1 MFWRGETC
9 YFWWMPHT
17 TIWYVF
23 MWAWWAW
30 TLIDSSFHKH
40 DENNSPTVYIYIISQ
55 QQRGTSIAIFL
66 FQPNCYFLA
75 FEPDSPL
82 GIPRRTQLG
91 TFCWIML
98 WRWKKD
104 HIITFDFGIAGVDF
118 NVLSDPKKFV
128 SILWSLHLPDM
139 INPWLHQITSMS
151 VSWIRLL
158 WSDGMRILIWI
169 ALHW

>member
-104 HIITFDFGIAGVDF
+104 HNTTFDFGIAG
-118 NVLSDPKKFV
+118 
-128 SILWSLHLPDM
+128 
-139 INPWLHQITSMS
+139 
-151 VSWIRLL
+151 
-158 WSDGMRILIWI
+158 GRIQCLIWSQEICEHLVII
-169 ALHW
+169 ALARHDQSLAASDHQHECELD